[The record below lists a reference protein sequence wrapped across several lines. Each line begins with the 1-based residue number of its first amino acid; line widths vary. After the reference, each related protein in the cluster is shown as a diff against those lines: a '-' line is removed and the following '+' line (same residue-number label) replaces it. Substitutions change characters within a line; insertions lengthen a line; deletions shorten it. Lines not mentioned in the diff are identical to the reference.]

1 MEGKNKINVRRLV
14 GASLLTI
21 FALGTLIYAQALFE
35 IAWVGII
42 RQYQHFLY
50 FYAAWAVGLAIW
62 YFVTIKSKPIKK
74 AEIIVKIIFFF
85 VIALNAIYAALLG
98 DSNATFLAVLLMIC
112 YAAGC
117 PWGKLG
123 YKKHPYNESTSEP
136 TDSQHSSSLPW
147 YKTWW
152 AWLVIVATIIFVSG
166 AFIIMTDG
174 SFRNSDNSTDPFE
187 ESHKSAANTINVD
200 YKKYKIKAVKTYNIN
215 YTDKSWDGGS
225 IKINKIKIYQTA
237 KPYKFDSA
245 NDGNFKV
252 NGFARIYMTI
262 KAQGDINI
270 YPTQG
275 TYNYSNGEQH
285 EVDSS
290 ENWDGKINADVIKSG
305 TVTLPIEH
313 LSSTSSIKNI
323 RMKFEGYDQD
333 EDDDSLDK
341 DFDFTV
347 DLK

>member
-1 MEGKNKINVRRLV
+1 MAGIDNDEDMLNLADVAAHLNGLKISLYCQDALTPWLIPSPDAVVSDLPIGYYPIDENAKNFATKANKGHSFAHLLFIEQIIKNLKPAGYAFLVVPKSILAGKV
-14 GASLLTI
+14 GSDFMPWLSKKVFLRS
-21 FALGTLIYAQALFE
+21 IYAQALFE

-50 FYAAWAVGLAIW
+50 FYAAWAVGLVIW

-112 YAAGC
+112 YAVGC

-152 AWLVIVATIIFVSG
+152 TWLVIVATIIFVSG

-200 YKKYKIKAVKTYNIN
+200 YKKYKIDQRHQN
-215 YTDKSWDGGS
+215 
-225 IKINKIKIYQTA
+225 
-237 KPYKFDSA
+237 
-245 NDGNFKV
+245 
-252 NGFARIYMTI
+252 
-262 KAQGDINI
+262 
-270 YPTQG
+270 
-275 TYNYSNGEQH
+275 EC
-285 EVDSS
+285 SS
-290 ENWDGKINADVIKSG
+290 
-305 TVTLPIEH
+305 
-313 LSSTSSIKNI
+313 
-323 RMKFEGYDQD
+323 
-333 EDDDSLDK
+333 
-341 DFDFTV
+341 
-347 DLK
+347 